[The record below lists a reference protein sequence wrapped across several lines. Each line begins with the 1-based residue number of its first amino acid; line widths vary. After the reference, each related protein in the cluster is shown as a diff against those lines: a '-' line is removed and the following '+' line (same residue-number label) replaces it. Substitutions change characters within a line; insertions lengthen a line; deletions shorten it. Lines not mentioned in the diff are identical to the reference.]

1 MAEHIDHT
9 PKHELNAPQGAAD
22 FGSHVSSTNKIAL
35 QRSTNSPD
43 RTTTKKL
50 SSAVNKGFIDF
61 DKAAVNFFQCK
72 QCGGEKKGCPV
83 CQAQITK
90 GATFKDK
97 YVRKLQYFDGKPM
110 EFKKLVEN
118 LIADP
123 TKAQERLIK
132 GC

>member
-1 MAEHIDHT
+1 
-9 PKHELNAPQGAAD
+9 
-22 FGSHVSSTNKIAL
+22 
-35 QRSTNSPD
+35 
-43 RTTTKKL
+43 
-50 SSAVNKGFIDF
+50 
-61 DKAAVNFFQCK
+61 
-72 QCGGEKKGCPV
+72 V